1 MTTRNQLERLALERS
16 QSVQLRDTL
25 LTGLTHDLRS
35 PLTVIR
41 IEARLLHRGLAP
53 RYLDTVQN
61 IERMAIRMTGLID
74 GVDFLMRTS
83 AGVGIRLEHLP
94 SIQIGDALLTG
105 LTNDLRDPL
114 TAMRSETRLLRR
126 DITASYYLESLD
138 AIERSATRMTSWID
152 DVLDT
157 VSVQN
162 GQEPP
167 LVLAPADL
175 VELVRDAIDEY
186 HNARRHRLVLDAR
199 APSIA
204 GRFDAP
210 RMERAL
216 DNLVGNAIKYSPDGG
231 DIRLEV
237 SAGTDWAKVVVHDQG
252 IGIPAKDLPHVFE
265 PFRRGGNVVGRIRGK
280 GIGLANARHIV
291 EQHGGAL
298 SVESALGHGS
308 TFIVRLPRQP
318 APALS

>member
-25 LTGLTHDLRS
+25 LTGLTHDLRG

-83 AGVGIRLEHLP
+83 TGVGMRLEHSP

-126 DITASYYLESLD
+126 DINASYYLESLD

-199 APSIA
+199 ATSIA
-204 GRFDAP
+204 GQFDAP